1 MPIVFGFSN
10 HRKNLLEKEL
20 SKFSTESKQLGAKSL
35 GVFGDYPLG
44 NVLPDTSLD
53 LLIIQE
59 TDEMFHN
66 RDEFWITHLRPSVH
80 TRFFVYTPEEYE
92 DLRNNNF
99 TILNDSI
106 KIIDQINSN
115 HILSHTAKDYE
126 IKMLQDSINMQYLK
140 HRISESELN
149 IAMKYFN
156 ISIITILEMKF

>member
-44 NVLPDTSLD
+44 KISPDTSLD

-59 TDEMFHN
+59 TEEEFHN

-80 TRFFVYTPEEYE
+80 TRFFVYTPNEYNE
-92 DLRNNNF
+92 LQTNSL
-99 TILNDSI
+99 TITSI
-106 KIIDQINSN
+106 INSLEV
-115 HILSHTAKDYE
+115 IFQDEEEVLS
-126 IKMLQDSINMQYLK
+126 
-140 HRISESELN
+140 
-149 IAMKYFN
+149 
-156 ISIITILEMKF
+156 

>member
-53 LLIIQE
+53 LFIIQE

-80 TRFFVYTPEEYE
+80 TRFFVYTPKEYE
-92 DLRNNNF
+92 ELRNNNF
-99 TILNDSI
+99 TILSI
-106 KIIDQINSN
+106 KNSLEIIF
-115 HILSHTAKDYE
+115 
-126 IKMLQDSINMQYLK
+126 QDEDKALGDE
-140 HRISESELN
+140 R
-149 IAMKYFN
+149 
-156 ISIITILEMKF
+156 

>member
-66 RDEFWITHLRPSVH
+66 RDCLLYTSPSPRDA
-80 TRFFVYTPEEYE
+80 T
-92 DLRNNNF
+92 
-99 TILNDSI
+99 
-106 KIIDQINSN
+106 
-115 HILSHTAKDYE
+115 LSR
-126 IKMLQDSINMQYLK
+126 MPCSG
-140 HRISESELN
+140 
-149 IAMKYFN
+149 
-156 ISIITILEMKF
+156 